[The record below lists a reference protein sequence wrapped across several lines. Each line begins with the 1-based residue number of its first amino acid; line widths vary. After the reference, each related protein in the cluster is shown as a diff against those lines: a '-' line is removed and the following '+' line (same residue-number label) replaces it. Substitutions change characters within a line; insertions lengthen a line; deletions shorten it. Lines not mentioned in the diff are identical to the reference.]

1 MPILS
6 NFPTLPG
13 VLDGV
18 SGNVQTQLNNKQ
30 AKITADGI
38 LKGDGNGNITA
49 VDETEAELV
58 DLTISHITGLQSALD
73 NKVSKVTGK
82 GLSTNDY
89 TTAEKTKLSGIAEGA
104 QKNTITGVKGGSET
118 SYRTGNVNITAT
130 NIGLGNVNNTSDND
144 KPISAATQTALDG
157 KQATV
162 TGAATTITGSNL
174 TANRAL
180 VSNANGKVAAS
191 AVTSTE
197 LGYLDGVT
205 SAIQTQLNGK
215 VPTSRTVN
223 GKALSANIT
232 LGASDVGAVPTSRT
246 VNNKALSS
254 NVILTASDVGAA
266 PASHNHNS
274 LYLPLTGGTLTGNLT
289 GKYITGTWLQA
300 TDLGNRASNTIQ
312 DTGYFA
318 TIDGSGWVYQVPSD
332 TVASSIGV
340 THQNLFTN
348 GNFQVWQRYPS
359 GTYTGKPDRIYIAD
373 RWVIQSGDGN
383 KTNTLTKVSPCGI
396 HNGSSG
402 ASCRFWQHLKD
413 ASRYN
418 GWTMTYSVLKT
429 KASGEVVLTT
439 TTKPASKWDEST
451 DLCAFFGGDADHIW
465 IGPGETILGVKL
477 EVGSAQTLAHK
488 VNGVWTLNEIPSY
501 TTELLRCKRYFTRI
515 NGGTVFKRA
524 DTVYG
529 NTKFQFFIPVG
540 VEMVQKPSAVGTPK
554 IYKVDTASGLTE
566 VSGFTFDYANIS
578 NGTVRIIAT
587 KGGTGGHGMSDAVIG
602 LAEGFQ
608 FVSDV

>member
-49 VDETEAELV
+49 VDETETELV
-58 DLTISHITGLQSALD
+58 DLTVSHITGLQGALD
-73 NKVSKVTGK
+73 DKVSKVTGK

-223 GKALSANIT
+223 NKALNANIT

-246 VNNKALSS
+246 VNGKALSS
-254 NVILTASDVGAA
+254 NITLSASDVSA
-266 PASHNHNS
+266 
-274 LYLPLTGGTLTGNLT
+274 LPVSGGTLTGNLT

-318 TIDGSGWVYQVPSD
+318 TIDNSGWVYQVPSD

-359 GTYTGKPDRIYIAD
+359 GTYTGKPNKIYIAD
-373 RWVIQSGDGN
+373 RWVIQSGDGK

-402 ASCRFWQHLKD
+402 ASCRFWQHLKG

-418 GWTMTYSVLKT
+418 GWTMTYSVLRIL
-429 KASGEVVLTT
+429 ASGEVVLTIS
-439 TTKPASKWDEST
+439 TKQASEWNDST
-451 DLCAFFGGDADHIW
+451 DLCTFFGETSGHCW

-501 TTELLRCKRYFTRI
+501 TTELLRCKRYFTQI

-529 NTKFQFFIPVG
+529 TTKFQFFIPVG
-540 VEMVQKPSAVGTPK
+540 VEMVQNPSVVGTPK
-554 IYKVDTASGLTE
+554 IYKVDTASNLTE
-566 VSGFTFDYANIS
+566 VSNFTFTYVTMS
-578 NGTVRIIAT
+578 NGTIRIIAT
-587 KGGTGGHGMSDAVIG
+587 NGNGHGISDAVIG